1 MIRKRHNLSW
11 GGIFLGGS
19 LVIAAGICLAWSA
32 WPATSHL
39 RATNL
44 PGLESALLQVNWPRW
59 LPAGRSGWVRLRIA
73 PPEGFQ
79 PVGPRNSPGQSRQA
93 IEARLELPGV
103 LAAPQG
109 IIRQA
114 WLPDQALEFSW
125 QVRPPI
131 TGDYPGSIWLHL
143 LEAETRRLLA
153 VQEITIQATT
163 LAGFAF
169 YPAQVFGVVG
179 GFVGVAILGVAL
191 WPVLFKQKTFRDQ
204 EME

>member
-1 MIRKRHNLSW
+1 MVRKRPNLPW
-11 GGIFLGGS
+11 RVIFLGSS
-19 LVIAAGICLAWSA
+19 LLIAAGICLAWSA
-32 WPATSHL
+32 WPAPSRM

-44 PGLESALLQVNWPRW
+44 PGLESAALQVNWPGW

-79 PVGPRNSPGQSRQA
+79 PVDPSDTPGQSWQA

-109 IIRQA
+109 VIRQA
-114 WLPDQALEFSW
+114 WLPDRSLEFSW
-125 QVRPPI
+125 QIRPPVA
-131 TGDYPGSIWLHL
+131 GDYTGSIWLHL
-143 LEAETRRLLA
+143 LDAENRRLLA

-163 LAGFAF
+163 LAGVAF
-169 YPAQVFGVVG
+169 YPAQVFGAVG
-179 GFVGVAILGVAL
+179 GFLGVAL
-191 WPVLFKQKTFRDQ
+191 LGAALWPGLFTRKIFRDQ